1 MIGSYVS
8 RVEEACGSAKTK
20 DYTVIL
26 KFNNREEAIR
36 KALQRSTI
44 LREVRGMVAKASYDG
59 KEFTVFMNGRIIFKS
74 LKDRGELNS
83 ILENL
88 LK

>member
-1 MIGSYVS
+1 MIESYVS
-8 RVEEACGSAKTK
+8 RVEEACGSGTTK
-20 DYTVIL
+20 DYIVIL